1 MDIVTRLAKLIW
13 MSFRRF
19 DAHDGWA
26 IASHIALSALMSL
39 FPFVILIAAL
49 ASTFQAEGLADSVT
63 DLMLEAWPQEV
74 AGPIGRELHH
84 VLTIKRG
91 DLLTVGALLAL
102 YFSSNGVEA
111 LRIGL
116 NRAYD
121 VTETRPWWLTRLEA
135 FAYVIGGAAA
145 LIVFSFLVVLGPL
158 LWRTLVEYVPALQP
172 LHGLV
177 FAARFSVATL
187 VIVIALFVG
196 HLWLPSERARR
207 KKDRLLGERR
217 TLLSVLPG
225 VAVTLVLWLVG
236 GTAFG
241 LYLDSFARN
250 YVSTYAGLA
259 SGMIVL
265 VFLYMLAAIFIYG
278 AELNASIAALRRK
291 ARENAAAQEVPLAPE
306 EAAGETRPAQTR
318 AAASI

>member
-1 MDIVTRLAKLIW
+1 MGLATRFAKLVW
-13 MSFRRF
+13 LSFRRF

-39 FPFVILIAAL
+39 FPFVILITAI

-63 DLMLEAWPQEV
+63 DLMLEAWPKEV
-74 AGPIGRELHH
+74 AGPIAREIHQ
-84 VLTIKRG
+84 VLTVQRG

-111 LRIGL
+111 LRVGL

-121 VTETRPWWLTRLEA
+121 VTETRSWWVTRLEA
-135 FAYVIGGAAA
+135 FGYVIGGAAV

-158 LWRTLVEYVPALQP
+158 LWRTLVEYVPALAP
-172 LHGLV
+172 LRGVV

-187 VIVIALFVG
+187 VIIVALVVG
-196 HLWLPSERARR
+196 HLWLPSERVRR
-207 KKDRLLGERR
+207 GTASGGRSRIGGRR
-217 TLLSVLPG
+217 TLLTILPG

-278 AELNASIAALRRK
+278 AELNAAIMVLTGE
-291 ARENAAAQEVPLAPE
+291 ARERPGR
-306 EAAGETRPAQTR
+306 EAHKR
-318 AAASI
+318 AAANI

>member
-1 MDIVTRLAKLIW
+1 MAIRLLKVIRLTL
-13 MSFRRF
+13 RRF

-63 DLMLEAWPQEV
+63 DLMLEAWPKEV
-74 AGPIGRELHH
+74 AEPISREIHQ
-84 VLTIKRG
+84 VLTVQRG

-116 NRAYD
+116 NRAYE
-121 VTETRPWWLTRLEA
+121 VTETRAWWLTRLEA
-135 FAYVIGGAAA
+135 FGYVIGGAGV

-158 LWRTLVEYVPALQP
+158 LWRAAIELVPALAP
-172 LHGLV
+172 LQSLV
-177 FAARFSVATL
+177 VAARFSVATL
-187 VIVIALFVG
+187 VIIVALIVG
-196 HLWLPSERARR
+196 HMWLPSERLRGR
-207 KKDRLLGERR
+207 DTPVGERR
-217 TLLSVLPG
+217 TLLTILPG
-225 VAVTLVLWLVG
+225 VAVTLVLWLVA

-241 LYLDSFARN
+241 MYLDSFARN

-278 AELNASIAALRRK
+278 AELNAAIMSLDNE
-291 ARENAAAQEVPLAPE
+291 ARAR
-306 EAAGETRPAQTR
+306 AGRGNQTR
-318 AAASI
+318 AAANI

>member
-1 MDIVTRLAKLIW
+1 MGLATRFMKLVW
-13 MSFRRF
+13 LSFRRF

-39 FPFVILIAAL
+39 FPFVILITAI

-63 DLMLEAWPQEV
+63 ELMLEAWPKEV
-74 AGPIGRELHH
+74 AGPIAREIHQ
-84 VLTIKRG
+84 VLTVQRG

-111 LRIGL
+111 LRVGL

-121 VTETRPWWLTRLEA
+121 VTETRSWWLTRLEA
-135 FAYVIGGAAA
+135 FGYVIGGAAA

-158 LWRTLVEYVPALQP
+158 LWRTLVEYIPALAP
-172 LHGLV
+172 LRGVV

-187 VIVIALFVG
+187 VIIVALFVG
-196 HLWLPSERARR
+196 HLWLPSERARGR
-207 KKDRLLGERR
+207 GKRIGGRR
-217 TLLSVLPG
+217 TLTAVLPG
-225 VAVTLVLWLVG
+225 VVVTLVLWLVG

-241 LYLDSFARN
+241 MYLDSFARN

-278 AELNASIAALRRK
+278 AELNAAIMVLRGE
-291 ARENAAAQEVPLAPE
+291 AR
-306 EAAGETRPAQTR
+306 RPAGPEAHAR
-318 AAASI
+318 AAANI

>member
-1 MDIVTRLAKLIW
+1 MATRLLKVIRL
-13 MSFRRF
+13 SLRRF

-63 DLMLEAWPQEV
+63 DLMLEAWPKEV
-74 AGPIGRELHH
+74 AEPIAREIHQ
-84 VLTIKRG
+84 VLTVQRG

-116 NRAYD
+116 NRAYE
-121 VTETRPWWLTRLEA
+121 VTETRSWWLTRLEA
-135 FAYVIGGAAA
+135 FGYVIGGAAV

-158 LWRTLVEYVPALQP
+158 LWRAAIELVPALAP
-172 LHGLV
+172 LQNLV
-177 FAARFSVATL
+177 VAARFSVATF
-187 VIVIALFVG
+187 VIIVALIVG
-196 HLWLPSERARR
+196 HLWLPSERLRGR
-207 KKDRLLGERR
+207 STRVGERR
-217 TLLSVLPG
+217 TLLTILPG
-225 VAVTLVLWLVG
+225 VAVTLVLWLVA

-241 LYLDSFARN
+241 MYLDSFARN

-278 AELNASIAALRRK
+278 AELNAAIMALDND
-291 ARENAAAQEVPLAPE
+291 ARTR
-306 EAAGETRPAQTR
+306 AGRGNQTR
-318 AAASI
+318 AAASM

>member
-1 MDIVTRLAKLIW
+1 MGPATRFVKLIW
-13 MSFRRF
+13 LSFRRF

-49 ASTFQAEGLADSVT
+49 ASTFELEGLADGVT
-63 DLMLEAWPQEV
+63 DLMLEAWPKEV
-74 AGPIGRELHH
+74 AEPIGREIHQ
-84 VLTIKRG
+84 VLTVQRG

-121 VTETRPWWLTRLEA
+121 VTETRAWWVTRLEA
-135 FAYVIGGAAA
+135 FGYVIGGAAV
-145 LIVFSFLVVLGPL
+145 LLVFSFLVVLGPL
-158 LWRTLVEYVPALQP
+158 LWRTLVEFAPALEP
-172 LHGLV
+172 LRATV

-187 VIVIALFVG
+187 VIVVALIVG
-196 HLWLPSERARR
+196 HLWLPSEKARTR
-207 KKDRLLGERR
+207 SKRIGGRR
-217 TLLSVLPG
+217 TLLAVMPG
-225 VAVTLVLWLVG
+225 VAVTLVLWLVA

-241 LYLDSFARN
+241 VYLDGFARN

-278 AELNASIAALRRK
+278 AELNAAIMVLG
-291 ARENAAAQEVPLAPE
+291 
-306 EAAGETRPAQTR
+306 GEMRDRTRTDAHKR
-318 AAASI
+318 AAANM